1 MNAINYHH
9 YPSRLNN
16 SDDPLADMVHIADV
30 AAMMTG
36 LGAGIDGLKYTMDEK
51 AMERIGVT
59 ESLISEISCEA
70 ADSVNKLSQ
79 NMNL

>member
-1 MNAINYHH
+1 
-9 YPSRLNN
+9 
-16 SDDPLADMVHIADV
+16 MVHVADV

-36 LGAGIDGLKYTMDEK
+36 LGAGIDGLQYTMDEK
-51 AMERIGVT
+51 AMQRLGIDED
-59 ESLISEISCEA
+59 LINKISCEA